1 VKIRFDKARWDALS
15 PLLDEL
21 LALDT
26 SARAERLAELRRNS
40 STDAADLAD
49 LLAQYSE
56 MEQEK
61 FLESSLVR
69 PVPEPGLQGQIIG
82 SYTLDSLLGQGGMGT
97 VWLAHRSD
105 GRYEAHVAVKLLN
118 PALLGPGGIERFR
131 REGRALGRLTHPNI
145 ARLIDAGVTQTGQ
158 PYLVIEYV
166 EGETITKWCDSRQ
179 RDVTARVRLFLD
191 VLAAVSHAHGKLI
204 LHRDIKPSNILVTN
218 DGQVKLVDF
227 GIAKLLDDGTDATP
241 MADLTHVGG
250 FVFTPEY
257 AAPEQVH
264 GGEATGGTDVYSLGA
279 LLYVLLTGRHPTVGS
294 GRTPLERMQ
303 AIVDAEPARPSEA
316 ALLPPQQVRALRG
329 DLDNIVLKAL
339 KKTPAE
345 RYPSVEAFGADLRR
359 HLNHQPVSARPDS
372 FAYRA
377 GKFAVRNRLVV
388 GAAAIVLFTIVA
400 AAAVS
405 VWEAVE
411 ATRQRDRALALA
423 ARNTAVIEFVKGMLT
438 EVAPADQPV
447 RVADLIERSRSIL
460 IREDDIPEHRAAI
473 LSMLSSYYLSSGNP
487 APAEDML
494 SRARDLTA
502 ATTDRDLRALL
513 LCESAYA
520 ASLLG
525 KPDDAR
531 TLIEQGLAASAGTT
545 SEIQCLRNRGYIAQN
560 TNDPQAALEYALRAQ
575 ARLHELPI
583 SKPDDEAFVLAD
595 IAAAHYLAGRNGEA
609 ERFYAQALAKM
620 TEIGRGESPSVFFL
634 RNNWGLAS
642 NSAGDTRRAL
652 EQYDEALRI
661 AVQRSIGGEP
671 PPYLLVNRA
680 SALSSL
686 ARYPEALDAYRVAI
700 ESATRAGH
708 EGMRVGALAYRSG
721 TYLLMGDVHRAE
733 TELADIAPLVGKSV
747 PADSVPTMLIMQV
760 QARIDSAHGRFPEAI
775 AGLTKIVEFY
785 DGRGMAVAPLVRA
798 LNFRADAQL
807 GKGDADAAMAD
818 ARRALEISRRLQ
830 GDKPWSSLTGQSLL
844 TIARIQENRGDHEAA
859 RVAAKEALPHL
870 RETLSPEHPDAR
882 RAAQFSAD

>member
-1 VKIRFDKARWDALS
+1 MKIRFDKARWDALS

-423 ARNTAVIEFVKGMLT
+423 ARNTAVIEFVSVPVVPGATVPSTVNVTWPPDGSEVEPMMLPLPPAGQ
-438 EVAPADQPV
+438 VAPPLLEHVQVGLCSAPGKVSTSVVFGEDAGPALATTIVYWSVPPAVYAVGVALIATETSALVETVVQLTTARMTQSPFTP
-447 RVADLIERSRSIL
+447 RVALSNHANDVPRS
-460 IREDDIPEHRAAI
+460 A
-473 LSMLSSYYLSSGNP
+473 
-487 APAEDML
+487 
-494 SRARDLTA
+494 
-502 ATTDRDLRALL
+502 
-513 LCESAYA
+513 
-520 ASLLG
+520 
-525 KPDDAR
+525 
-531 TLIEQGLAASAGTT
+531 
-545 SEIQCLRNRGYIAQN
+545 
-560 TNDPQAALEYALRAQ
+560 
-575 ARLHELPI
+575 
-583 SKPDDEAFVLAD
+583 
-595 IAAAHYLAGRNGEA
+595 
-609 ERFYAQALAKM
+609 
-620 TEIGRGESPSVFFL
+620 
-634 RNNWGLAS
+634 
-642 NSAGDTRRAL
+642 
-652 EQYDEALRI
+652 
-661 AVQRSIGGEP
+661 
-671 PPYLLVNRA
+671 
-680 SALSSL
+680 
-686 ARYPEALDAYRVAI
+686 
-700 ESATRAGH
+700 
-708 EGMRVGALAYRSG
+708 
-721 TYLLMGDVHRAE
+721 
-733 TELADIAPLVGKSV
+733 
-747 PADSVPTMLIMQV
+747 
-760 QARIDSAHGRFPEAI
+760 
-775 AGLTKIVEFY
+775 
-785 DGRGMAVAPLVRA
+785 
-798 LNFRADAQL
+798 
-807 GKGDADAAMAD
+807 
-818 ARRALEISRRLQ
+818 
-830 GDKPWSSLTGQSLL
+830 
-844 TIARIQENRGDHEAA
+844 
-859 RVAAKEALPHL
+859 
-870 RETLSPEHPDAR
+870 
-882 RAAQFSAD
+882 

>member
-1 VKIRFDKARWDALS
+1 VKSRFDKARWDALS

-21 LALDT
+21 MALDAP
-26 SARAERLAELRRNS
+26 ARAERIAQLRREGHA
-40 STDAADLAD
+40 DANDLAD
-49 LLAQYSE
+49 LVVQYAE
-56 MEQEK
+56 MEREG
-61 FLESSLVR
+61 FLEGPLVR
-69 PVPEPGLQGQIIG
+69 PVQEPGLQGQVVG

-105 GRYEAHVAVKLLN
+105 GRYDARVAVKLLN

-131 REGRALGRLTHPNI
+131 REGQALGRLTHPNI

-166 EGETITKWCDSRQ
+166 EGETITKWCDSR
-179 RDVTARVRLFLD
+179 RLDVRASVRLFLD
-191 VLAAVSHAHGKLI
+191 VLAAVAHAHAKFI
-204 LHRDIKPSNILVTN
+204 LHRDLKPSNIMVTAE
-218 DGQVKLVDF
+218 GQVKLLDF
-227 GIAKLLDDGTDATP
+227 GIAKLLDDGADATP
-241 MADLTHVGG
+241 MSDLTRLGG
-250 FVFTPEY
+250 YAFTPEY
-257 AAPEQVH
+257 AAPEQVQ
-264 GGEATGGTDVYSLGA
+264 GDEVSSATDVYSLGA

-294 GRTPLERMQ
+294 GRTPLERMR
-303 AIVDAEPARPSEA
+303 AIVDTEPVRPSEA
-316 ALLPPQQVRALRG
+316 ARALRG
-329 DLDNIVLKAL
+329 DLDNIILKAL
-339 KKTPAE
+339 KKSPAE
-345 RYPSVEAFGADLRR
+345 RYPTVEAFAEDLRR
-359 HLNHQPVSARPDS
+359 HLNHEPVSARADS
-372 FAYRA
+372 FAYRT
-377 GKFAVRNRLVV
+377 GKFVVRNRLAV
-388 GAAAIVLFTIVA
+388 GAAAIVLLTIIA
-400 AAAVS
+400 GAAVS
-405 VWEAVE
+405 VWEAIE
-411 ATRQRDRALALA
+411 ATRQRDRALSLV
-423 ARNTAVIEFVKGMLT
+423 ARNDAVIEFVKGMLT

-487 APAEDML
+487 AQAQDML
-494 SRARDLTA
+494 ARARELTE

-525 KPDDAR
+525 RPDDAKL
-531 TLIEQGLAASAGTT
+531 LIEQGLAASVHTT
-545 SEIQCLRNRGYIAQN
+545 SEVQCVRNRGFIAQN

-575 ARLHELPI
+575 TLLRASPI
-583 SKPDDEAFVLAD
+583 PKPDIEAFVLAD

-609 ERFYAQALAKM
+609 ERFYAQALAKT

-661 AVQRSIGGEP
+661 AVQRSVGGEP

-686 ARYPEALDAYRVAI
+686 ARYPEALEAYRVAI

-708 EGMRVGALAYRSG
+708 TNVRVGALAYRAG
-721 TYLLMGDVHRAE
+721 TFLLMGDTQRAE
-733 TELADIAPLVGKSV
+733 RELADIAPLVGNSV
-747 PADSVPTMLIMQV
+747 PADSVPAMLIMQV
-760 QARIDSAHGRFPEAI
+760 QARIDAAHGRFAEAI

-785 DGRGMAVAPLVRA
+785 DGRSMAVAPLVRA
-798 LNFRADAQL
+798 LNFRADAHL
-807 GKGDADAAMAD
+807 GKGETDAAIAD

-830 GDKPWSSLTGQSLL
+830 GDKPWSSLTGLSLL
-844 TIARIQENRGDHEAA
+844 TIARMDESRSDNEAA
-859 RVAAKEALPHL
+859 RLAAKEALPHL
-870 RETLSPEHPDAR
+870 RETLGPEHPDAR
-882 RAAQFSAD
+882 RAAQFGVD